1 MDKLT
6 LAMLA
11 GARAIENTKRY
22 RHATFVHD
30 VSGENPQKVS
40 YYEAAKLLYEVASRR
55 EPIEW
60 ISVKDRL
67 PEVPTDSFPYVK
79 NYLVVVRIFENHKEV
94 RFMEYASYMFK
105 GIIISRWKWD
115 SINAPYEVTHWMPLP
130 EPPTE

>member
-30 VSGENPQKVS
+30 VLGENPQKVS
-40 YYEAAKLLYEVASRR
+40 YYEAAKLLCEAASRR

-67 PEVPTDSFPYVK
+67 PEVPTDSFPYAK
-79 NYLVVVRIFENHKEV
+79 TYPVVVRKFGNHREV
-94 RFMEYASYMFK
+94 MYMEYASYIFK
-105 GIIISRWKWD
+105 GEIISLWKWN
-115 SINAPYEVTHWMPLP
+115 SLNAPYEVTHWIPLP
-130 EPPTE
+130 EPPKE